1 MREPEGEGELVT
13 RAIVNM
19 PGLADEKTV
28 RLRPV
33 PRHRGPADES
43 PTVAFLDRWR
53 GRKGFNERPAAPR
66 ADDGVDEGLVREVIF
81 GDAPAPP
88 GIDPETIA
96 AARRIAKHL
105 RRNEWP

>member
-1 MREPEGEGELVT
+1 MI
-13 RAIVNM
+13 RAIVSM
-19 PGLADEKTV
+19 PNLADEETV

-33 PRHRGPADES
+33 PRNRGPADES

-53 GRKGFNERPAAPR
+53 QREGFNDGPATPC
-66 ADDGVDEGLVREVIF
+66 ADDGVDEGLVRDVIF

-96 AARRIAKHL
+96 AARRIAKQL
-105 RRNEWP
+105 RRN